1 MNGAH
6 RVPPY
11 FAVARSIE
19 KHPLFNV
26 QRKRRR
32 SWREAWEWM
41 IAEAAWRPR
50 GQRMARGVADLQRG
64 QIAVTA
70 RGLAAAWNW
79 SIGNVQYFLK
89 RLREEGMIETRA
101 IHTKIHTGSE
111 FRRSYRATLV
121 TLCNYDRF
129 QSPPKSGLSQSI
141 QGAIQELQSDLP
153 QLPGMKHKS
162 APQPHNHFT
171 IDKSISEK
179 GGHHYKPHH
188 SATSKDGRWVWCD
201 CGTEEWDTY
210 NHDYREARGADI
222 MPEDRIGGQGN
233 WFFRLGEAMRPERRR
248 RR

>member
-111 FRRSYRATLV
+111 VQKVVPCDACNSLQLRQVSISTKIRSEPVHTRSYTRVAVGFTAAPWNE
-121 TLCNYDRF
+121 T
-129 QSPPKSGLSQSI
+129 QIGSP
-141 QGAIQELQSDLP
+141 
-153 QLPGMKHKS
+153 
-162 APQPHNHFT
+162 T
-171 IDKSISEK
+171 
-179 GGHHYKPHH
+179 
-188 SATSKDGRWVWCD
+188 T
-201 CGTEEWDTY
+201 
-210 NHDYREARGADI
+210 
-222 MPEDRIGGQGN
+222 
-233 WFFRLGEAMRPERRR
+233 
-248 RR
+248 